1 MKVAHGVHHQ
11 DIDVCI
17 EKQNQKY
24 DYRGIVTV
32 LTTRQEEHVLDE
44 TSKHMPRFEVHKRAE
59 EVEPYK
65 YIHVI
70 NKDL

>member
-44 TSKHMPRFEVHKRAE
+44 TSKHMPRFEVHK
-59 EVEPYK
+59 
-65 YIHVI
+65 
-70 NKDL
+70 

>member
-1 MKVAHGVHHQ
+1 MPVQERKERGPQ
-11 DIDVCI
+11 PRGMQ
-17 EKQNQKY
+17 KQNQIY
-24 DYRGIVTV
+24 DYRGIVII

-65 YIHVI
+65 HIHVI